1 MSRFQFRV
9 RTANRAEDAVPEIEA
24 MSNQPKIIWIAS
36 YPKSGNT
43 WIRFMLLNLLMGRQT
58 STENMDKFVPDIH
71 VLMPNYMYPPRLN
84 IPPGSTAL
92 MKTHFM
98 LWPEMPFI
106 NLTAGFIYIV
116 RNPLDVVASA
126 VNYEFLKKTAPAD
139 MGDRQKERDQ
149 YVRDF
154 ITHGAVPGWIEA
166 RWGSWDQNVRSYALN
181 KPPFPGLILK
191 YEDIVREPVAQLTR
205 VTDFLGYRCDPQ
217 KLMDAVDASSFEN
230 MRTIEDREVREERPG
245 FFSRE
250 SSAAGL
256 ESGYRFMSRGKP
268 GGSESALTASER
280 AQLLERFGPTM
291 ELVGYPVR
299 G

>member
-1 MSRFQFRV
+1 
-9 RTANRAEDAVPEIEA
+9 
-24 MSNQPKIIWIAS
+24 MSNQAKIIWIAS

-43 WIRFMLLNLLMGRQT
+43 WVRFMLLNLLMGRQT
-58 STENMDKFVPDIH
+58 STENMDKVIPDIH
-71 VLMPNYMYPPRLN
+71 VLMPHYAYPPRLN
-84 IPPGSTAL
+84 IPPGSTVL
-92 MKTHFM
+92 MKSHFM

-126 VNYEFLKKTAPAD
+126 VNYEFLKKPEPAD
-139 MGDRQKERDQ
+139 MGDRQKARDQ

-166 RWGSWDQNVRSYALN
+166 RWGTWDDNVRSYTLN
-181 KPPFPGLILK
+181 KHPFPGLVLK
-191 YEDIVREPVAQLTR
+191 YEDIVREPLAQLMR
-205 VTDFLGYRCDPQ
+205 IVDFLGYRCDPQ
-217 KLMDAVDASSFEN
+217 KLQDAVDASSFESMKN
-230 MRTIEDREVREERPG
+230 IENQEVKDGKPG

-250 SSAAGL
+250 STQAGL
-256 ESGYRFMSRGKP
+256 DAGFRFMSRGKP
-268 GGSESALTASER
+268 GGNEAILTADER

-291 ELVGYPVR
+291 ERLGYPVH